1 MLDKITLKNSN
12 DKLSIFANM
21 KDGKTDIKTLNL
33 HEYDDIIS
41 TCGEKPFRAKQ
52 LSEWLWKKNARSFD
66 EMTNLSSDLR
76 EKLSQKYFIG
86 FPQVI
91 SKLQSR
97 DNTSKIA
104 FRLFD
109 DSVIEGV
116 IIPSG
121 DRLTACISSQVGCAL
136 GCKFC
141 ATATMGFKRDLLAY
155 EIYDQ
160 LVELEIIAKN
170 EYKSNI
176 SNVVLMG
183 MGEPLLNY
191 DEVKK
196 AISLMTTQDGMAMSP
211 SRITLSTAGIIS
223 GIKQLADD
231 KIKYNLA
238 ISLHTADNDKR
249 AQIMPVNKKNDLSE
263 LKKVIQYFYKQTGL
277 RITYEYLF
285 LKGFNDSL
293 EDAAALAEFCK
304 ISPCKI
310 NIIEYNP
317 VSGIPFKPGSQQSLS
332 SFVKFLENKN
342 LIVNIRQSKGA
353 DIDAACG
360 QLACRIE
367 RKKNKNYEK

>member
-1 MLDKITLKNSN
+1 MKDDKI
-12 DKLSIFANM
+12 
-21 KDGKTDIKTLNL
+21 DIKTLDPQ
-33 HEYDDIIS
+33 EYIAIIKK
-41 TCGEKPFRAKQ
+41 CGEKPFRAKQ
-52 LSEWLWKKNARSFD
+52 LHEWLWKKHAHSFD
-66 EMTNLSSDLR
+66 DMTNLSSELR
-76 EKLSQKYFIG
+76 EKLSKEFFIG
-86 FPQVI
+86 YPKI
-91 SKLQSR
+91 TSKQQSK
-97 DNTSKIA
+97 DNTIKIA

-109 DSVIEGV
+109 NSLIEGV

-141 ATATMGFKRDLLAY
+141 ATATMGFKRNLMAY

-160 LVELEIIAKN
+160 LAEIEKIALEQFDD
-170 EYKSNI
+170 SI

-191 DEVKK
+191 DEVSK
-196 AISLMTTQDGMAMSP
+196 AINFMTTSNGMGMSP

-223 GIKQLADD
+223 GIKQMADD
-231 KIKYNLA
+231 NVKYNLA
-238 ISLHTADNDKR
+238 ISLHTADNEKR
-249 AQIMPVNKKNDLSE
+249 SRIMPTNTKNDLFE
-263 LKKVIQYFYKQTGL
+263 LKKVIQYFHEQTGS

-285 LKGFNDSL
+285 LKGFNDTL
-293 EDAAALAEFCK
+293 DDAALLAEFCK

-317 VSGIPFKPGSQQSLS
+317 VNGIPFKPGSKQDLS
-332 SFVKFLENKN
+332 SFVRYLENKN

-367 RKKNKNYEK
+367 RKKDKNNEK